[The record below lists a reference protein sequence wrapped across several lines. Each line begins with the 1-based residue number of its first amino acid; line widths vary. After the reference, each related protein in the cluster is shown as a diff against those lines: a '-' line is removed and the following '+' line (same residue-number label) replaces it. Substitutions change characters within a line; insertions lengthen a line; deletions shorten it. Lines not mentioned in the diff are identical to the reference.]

1 MDHWVISL
9 RAKTETK
16 QLNFGLAINQPSPQ
30 RVIADAIGDSSLISP
45 YFFDY
50 FLISK
55 KMK

>member
-1 MDHWVISL
+1 MGHWVISL

-50 FLISK
+50 F
-55 KMK
+55 